1 MIRRFA
7 FAAAAL
13 LSAAA
18 VFAAQDDVAILYN
31 GNTPPNVDGL
41 HFISQRF
48 ADTGT
53 HRAVGVKDPKDLQA
67 GKYKAIVVLS
77 TGLASGIDKKLA
89 DFIASWG
96 DKSQIILVS
105 LRKGS
110 KDLTVA
116 QFPPSPDNLGV
127 DAVTAASAWSG
138 KGLGALFGGKNSP
151 EYDMHVDWIGRVSA
165 LIDKIK

>member
-1 MIRRFA
+1 MNARIA
-7 FAAAAL
+7 LAAAAL
-13 LSAAA
+13 VSAAA
-18 VFAAQDDVAILYN
+18 VFAAPNDVAVLYN
-31 GNTPPNVDGL
+31 GNTSPNVDGL
-41 HFISQRF
+41 HFISQQF
-48 ADTGT
+48 ADTGP
-53 HRAVGVKDPKDLQA
+53 HRAVGVKDPKDIQA

-89 DFIASWG
+89 DFIASWENKG
-96 DKSQIILVS
+96 QIILVS

-138 KGLGALFGGKNSP
+138 KGLSALFGGKKSP
-151 EYDMHVDWIGRVSA
+151 EYEMHVDWVARVSA